1 MQYYWVALYS
11 NRVSSS
17 ETNNRP
23 LVAVAG
29 GSGFVGSHLR
39 RKLSSDFRF
48 RGLTRSTNI
57 AQENADKHST
67 EWVKCDL
74 YSLPKVTEALQGC
87 RFGIYLVHSMA
98 PSSRLRQG
106 HFRDLDLLLADNFIR
121 AAEEAGLEHVIYL
134 SGIMPD
140 EPEDRWSSHLK
151 SRLEVESVLR
161 SRSVKVTVLR
171 AGIIFGPGGS
181 SFSILI
187 NLVRRLP
194 VMIFP
199 AWTHS
204 MTQSIDINDVCRAF
218 RLSLSEADFQGDTY
232 DLTGHRPMSYK
243 KLVHRV
249 AEKLGRSFFAFS
261 IPYNFFFVSKH
272 WLSLL
277 GGVPLALA
285 EPLQKSLIHDLR
297 SRENPLSKALEPGLT
312 CFERS
317 FELSVTETGSPK
329 PNPRSVTQKKD
340 VIELQ
345 KECRVRSVQRMP
357 LPLGWNSQQ
366 VAREYSEWL
375 TRKFV
380 GIISAKN
387 TVDGR
392 ICFYFL
398 GSLLLLELTPTPY
411 SISNLK
417 RSAFYI
423 SGGCLMRSV
432 EPKGRFEFRLFPEN
446 NCLIAA
452 IHGYAPVLPW
462 WIYSSTQAV
471 LHLRVMR
478 SFSRHLKRHNA
489 SLKQ

>member
-1 MQYYWVALYS
+1 MNQDKDTGL
-11 NRVSSS
+11 
-17 ETNNRP
+17 P

-29 GSGFVGSHLR
+29 GSGFVGTHLR
-39 RKLSSDFRF
+39 KKLATGFRF
-48 RGLTRSTNI
+48 RALTRSSTI
-57 AQENADKHST
+57 AQESPDNLST
-67 EWVKCDL
+67 EWVNCDL
-74 YSLPKVTEALQGC
+74 YSLPKVTEALKGC
-87 RFGIYLVHSMA
+87 KYGIYLVHSMA

-106 HFRDLDLLLADNFIR
+106 HFKDLDLLLADNFIR

-134 SGIMPD
+134 SGIMPN
-140 EPEDRWSSHLK
+140 ESEKQLSSHLK

-194 VMIFP
+194 IMIFP

-218 RLSLSEADFQGDTY
+218 RLCFESSIYKGGTFDLS
-232 DLTGHRPMSYK
+232 GHKPMSYK
-243 KLVHRV
+243 QLVKRV
-249 AEKLGRSFFAFS
+249 AQKLGRSFLSIS
-261 IPYNFFFVSKH
+261 IPFNFFFFAKH
-272 WLSLL
+272 WLSIL

-297 SRENPLSKALEPGLT
+297 SEPNALSEALKDGLT
-312 CFERS
+312 SFDRS
-317 FELSVTETGSPK
+317 FDLSVYGDGSPK
-329 PNPRSVTQKKD
+329 PNPRSKTQKKD
-340 VIELQ
+340 TKELQ

-380 GIISAKN
+380 RVISAKIN
-387 TVDGR
+387 DDGR
-392 ICFYFL
+392 ISFYLL
-398 GSLLLLELTPTPY
+398 GRLLLLELTPTPY
-411 SISNLK
+411 SVSNLK

-423 SGGCLMRSV
+423 SDGCLMKKV
-432 EPKGRFEFRLFPEN
+432 EPQGRFEFRLFPEN

-452 IHGYAPVLPW
+452 IHGYAPILPW
-462 WIYSSTQAV
+462 WIYSCTQAI
-471 LHLRVMR
+471 LHLSVMQ
-478 SFSRHLKRHNA
+478 SFSRHLRRHNTT
-489 SLKQ
+489 LMQ